1 MSKGKKAILIGLAL
15 LLICVVIFMFIPKDK
30 KSDKRM
36 TVTVGDKL
44 FTAVLYDNRTADEL
58 YSRLPLTLDMRELNG
73 NEKYYNLDK
82 SLKSKSSPAGHIS
95 KGDIKLFGDDCLVL
109 FYEGFMSG
117 YSYTNIGYIE
127 NAEGLENAVGSGS
140 VTVSFNAVG

>member
-1 MSKGKKAILIGLAL
+1 MSKKKKIVLTVIAVLLIG
-15 LLICVVIFMFIPKDK
+15 VVIFMFIPKDR

-36 TVTVGDKL
+36 TVTVGDKT
-44 FTAVLYDNRTADEL
+44 FAAVLYDNKTADEL

-73 NEKYYNLDK
+73 NEKYCDLDK
-82 SLKSKSSPAGHIS
+82 SLPSKSSPAGHIS

-127 NAEGLENAVGSGS
+127 DTDGLADALGSGN
-140 VTVSFNAVG
+140 VTMTFEAK

>member
-1 MSKGKKAILIGLAL
+1 MSKKKKIVLTVIAVLLIG
-15 LLICVVIFMFIPKDK
+15 VVIFMFIPKDR

-36 TVTVGDKL
+36 TVTVGDKT
-44 FTAVLYDNRTADEL
+44 FAAVLYDNKTADEL

-73 NEKYYNLDK
+73 NEKYCDLDK
-82 SLKSKSSPAGHIS
+82 SLPSKSSPAGHIS
-95 KGDIKLFGDDCLVL
+95 KGDIKLFGDDSLVL

-127 NAEGLENAVGSGS
+127 DTDGLEEALGSGS
-140 VTVSFNAVG
+140 VTMTFEAK

>member
-1 MSKGKKAILIGLAL
+1 MSKRKKIILIVIAL
-15 LLICVVIFMFIPKDK
+15 LLICVVIFMFIPKDR

-36 TVTVGDKL
+36 TVTVGDKT
-44 FTAVLYDNRTADEL
+44 FAAVLYDNKTADEL

-73 NEKYYNLDK
+73 NEKYCDLDK
-82 SLKSKSSPAGHIS
+82 SLPSKSSLAGHIS

-127 NAEGLENAVGSGS
+127 DTDGLADAVGTGS
-140 VTVSFNAVG
+140 VTVRFSAE

>member
-1 MSKGKKAILIGLAL
+1 MSKGRKAILIGLAL
-15 LLICVVIFMFIPKDK
+15 LLICVVIFMFIPKEK

-127 NAEGLENAVGSGS
+127 NTDGLENALGSGS

>member
-1 MSKGKKAILIGLAL
+1 MSKKKKIVLTVIAVLLIG
-15 LLICVVIFMFIPKDK
+15 VVIFMFIPKDR

-36 TVTVGDKL
+36 TVTFGDKT
-44 FTAVLYDNRTADEL
+44 FAAVLYDNKTADEL

-73 NEKYYNLDK
+73 NEKYCDLDK
-82 SLKSKSSPAGHIS
+82 SLPSKSSPAGHIS

-127 NAEGLENAVGSGS
+127 DTDGLEEALGSGS
-140 VTVSFNAVG
+140 VTMTFEAK